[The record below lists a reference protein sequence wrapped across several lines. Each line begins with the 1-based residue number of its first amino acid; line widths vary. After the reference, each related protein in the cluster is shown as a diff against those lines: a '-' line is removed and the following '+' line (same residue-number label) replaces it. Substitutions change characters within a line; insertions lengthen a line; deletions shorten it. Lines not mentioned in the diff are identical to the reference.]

1 MKIRTKLITSV
12 LAIATGLSLS
22 GTASAGQI
30 GLKLGLTSGG
40 NILPTTTA
48 GALTNL
54 DLAGATFANGGYA
67 AAQTNWNNLGRWGG
81 LSSVIDQSGA
91 ASGVLVQWDCNGMW
105 NTGGSVA
112 SQTVPDNKLMCSY
125 EDSTG
130 AANTI
135 ANDGTIVTGVNI
147 FGDNSNKPWMYITNL
162 SAWLA
167 AQGACSYD
175 VVIYAEG
182 DTAGRI
188 GQYWVEAASGSAGSM
203 TVGPNLTPFIF
214 INGQTG
220 FVPNN
225 NVYTLVPTTS
235 STGAAAVSGNFTVF
249 PGLTA
254 NTILIRSEEYRPP
267 GGTLRS
273 PMNAI
278 QIIPQ
283 TASFPT
289 FPYPMPTT
297 PQTNYGGATASF
309 FCPAAGCVTYQWQAG
324 AIGSGVYTNLV
335 DGGNLWGST
344 TAGLTITNLALAQTA
359 DYVVVVSNGAGKAT
373 NTPTTLVVQPAV
385 ITTQPQSSEILYPS
399 GTAHFIAAAT
409 GTGTLGYQ
417 WLKNGIPLTDV
428 GNITGSATTTL
439 TVSSVGLGDAANYA
453 LVVTNSFGSQT
464 SIVATLT
471 VLAAPPTGSFAEC
484 AMTNKALAYWRL
496 GELSGPTAF
505 DYAGGLNG
513 TYLANSL
520 PDQSGPQPTD
530 FLGFESTNTCV
541 AVNPNWGYP
550 ADQSWVTIPALNLN
564 TNTVTIVAWVNLA
577 GPQQNWA
584 GILTSRQSGTQA
596 GFNFS
601 DTKNELVYTWNNN
614 TTWQYHSG
622 LIVSNNIWSLVAL
635 VVTPTN
641 ATFYCGDTNFGVRS
655 AFITLNNNKE
665 LFYGTATIGV
675 DDTFGSGRALEGYI
689 DEVAVFTHSLSADD
703 ITRLWVAGRA
713 AGVAPAPT
721 IVQQPAPQNLYPGRP
736 ANFSVVG
743 SGLLLNYQW
752 RSNGVNLANGGRIS
766 GATAAKLTVSNVQAS
781 DAVNYDVVVS
791 NTGGSVTSSVAPLTL
806 TAPTGAGY
814 EAAVIAAAPS
824 AYWRLN
830 EPSGSTSALDY
841 YGGFTATYGAYSQTD
856 GQGVAGPQN
865 PEFTGFES
873 INTGLRTYPDL
884 DASWVTAPPLNLNTN
899 TVTITAWINPSSVQ
913 NTNTSLVFQ
922 RQGLT
927 VAGLCFDGTGTNLS
941 YNWNNAAAAY
951 NWGSGLTPPLGQ
963 WSLAALVV
971 EPTRA
976 TLYLYNASSQ
986 SVAAHLL
993 NHPVQPFAGVTYIGS
1008 DPIYAGGPRNFNG
1021 VIDEVAIWNR
1031 ALSGDQIAAL
1041 YTAAS
1046 SLHIPPSVA
1055 LQPNP
1060 LTLYAGLS
1068 GQISMTAAG
1077 SGPLYYQ
1084 WLNNGVAVSDG
1095 GGLSGTAT
1103 ATLNVTNAALAN
1115 TGNYS
1120 VIVSNS
1126 LNAVTSSVVAL
1137 TVLSAGTQ
1145 PVFAAPAAIG
1155 TIAALTNQAGI
1166 LVGAETFGATEYVV
1180 SVTNSST
1187 VLTYD
1192 FKADGSVASATG
1204 NGTLTGAFGT
1214 GITGY
1219 TNTTGN
1225 ANYDLVLGE
1234 ASYDGGPKT
1243 LTVNGLLPGRQ
1254 YTLQLISLDD
1264 RDSSGGQHREQS
1276 RRAYFQDPYN
1286 ATNVS
1291 TTFYMSNNYY
1301 VKVTFTAAST
1311 NQIVLEQLP
1320 GWADGF
1326 TDVGDG
1332 NLQAVVVRDILST
1345 PAIVQQPASMT
1356 RYLGFPATFNA
1367 TGYGTPP
1374 VTWQWQR
1381 GSGGVFTNLPNSGTI
1396 TNPVNTA
1403 MSLTVPA
1410 VSFADAMN
1418 YRLIL
1423 TNSSGAATSQ
1433 VATLTVLPKPSAGSY
1448 EAAVLSYGPLAYWQL
1463 DETAGSP
1470 IAFDY
1475 AGGFNGTYGVAC
1487 TNGVPG
1493 VPTPPF
1499 SGFPAGNLAA
1509 ETTGGVTNSWVTVPG
1524 LNLNTNTVTFTAW
1537 IYPSG
1542 STTQADWAGIL
1553 MTRSGI
1559 GAGIGYGG
1567 ASQTNANMLGYTWNG
1582 NSGAT
1587 YGFISGLTIPSGQWS
1602 FVAVAISPTNAA
1614 LYLIN
1619 TGGMQTTNNAIA
1631 HTSQNWAGVASIGQ
1645 DSNDGALAAS
1655 RVFSGVIDEVAVFPW
1670 TLSPTDIANVYAA
1683 VVLVPPAA
1691 APTGLTATAGDAR
1704 VSLSWN
1710 ATTAATGYNVKRSS
1724 TSGGPYTTVGSST
1737 GATFTDTGAANGTLY
1752 YYVVSALNTAGE
1764 SPNSTEAS
1772 ARPTSAVAPHMVAGI
1787 SGGQIH
1793 LTWPVGNTGWLLQGQ
1808 TNAPGVGLTTNWVAV
1823 PGSTNN
1829 NTLTFPT
1836 DGTQGSVF
1844 FRLVYP

>member
-12 LAIATGLSLS
+12 LAIATALSLA
-22 GTASAGQI
+22 GTASAAPV
-30 GLKLGLTSGG
+30 GLKVGLNGNGG
-40 NILPTTTA
+40 LQTTTSS

-54 DLAGATFANGGYA
+54 DLAGAPGY
-67 AAQTNWNNLGRWGG
+67 AQTNWNNLGRYGSGVNPIDENGTNSG
-81 LSSVIDQSGA
+81 LTVHWD
-91 ASGVLVQWDCNGMW
+91 ASGFYSQI
-105 NTGGSVA
+105 GGGTPTPQA
-112 SQTVPDNKLMCSY
+112 LPDNKLMNSY
-125 EDSTG
+125 DDSTG
-130 AANTI
+130 TANNI
-135 ANDGTIVTGVNI
+135 AKDGTIVTGV
-147 FGDNSNKPWMYITNL
+147 GGYSSSSANKPWMYIQGL
-162 SAWLA
+162 SAWLSG
-167 AQGACSYD
+167 QGACSYD
-175 VVIYAEG
+175 VVVYSDG
-182 DTAGRI
+182 DATSGRV
-188 GQYWVEAASGSAGSM
+188 GQYWIEASTGVWTAM
-203 TVGPNLTPFIF
+203 TIGPNLTPYIF
-214 INGQTG
+214 IKDTANFTSTESYVQ
-220 FVPNN
+220 
-225 NVYTLVPTTS
+225 VPTTS
-235 STGAAAVSGNFTVF
+235 NTGVGAASGNYAVF
-249 PGLTA
+249 PGLSA
-254 NTILIRSEEYRPP
+254 DSFL
-267 GGTLRS
+267 LRS
-273 PMNAI
+273 DKYNTRSPINAI

-283 TASFPT
+283 TMTFPT
-289 FPYPMPTT
+289 FPYPMPPT

-309 FCPAAGCVTYQWQAG
+309 LCPASGCVTYQWQAG

-344 TAGLTITNLALAQTA
+344 TARLTITNLALPQTA
-359 DYVVVVSNGAGKAT
+359 DYVVVVSNGAGTVT

-417 WLKNGIPLTDV
+417 WLKNGFPLTDV
-428 GNITGSATTTL
+428 GNITGSTTTAL

-471 VLAAPPTGSFAEC
+471 VLAAPPAGSFAEC
-484 AMTNKALAYWRL
+484 AMTNQALAYWRL

-520 PDQSGPQPTD
+520 PSQPGPQPTD

-541 AVNPNWGYP
+541 AVNPTWGYP

-577 GPQQNWA
+577 GPQQDWA
-584 GILTSRQSGTQA
+584 GILTSRHSGTQA

-601 DTKNELVYTWNNN
+601 NTKNELVYTWNNN
-614 TTWQYHSG
+614 TTWTYHSG
-622 LIVSNNIWSLVAL
+622 LIVSNNTWSLVAL
-635 VVTPTN
+635 VVTATN

-655 AFITLNNNKE
+655 ALITLPNNKE

-675 DDTFGSGRALEGYI
+675 DDTQGTGRAIEGYI

-703 ITRLWVAGRA
+703 VTRLWVAGRA

-752 RSNGVNLANGGRIS
+752 RSNGVNLANGGRIA
-766 GATAAKLTVSNVQAS
+766 GATAAKLTVANVQAS

-791 NTGGSVTSSVAPLTL
+791 NTGGSITSSVAPLTL

-830 EPSGSTSALDY
+830 EPSGSINALDY
-841 YGGFTATYGAYSQTD
+841 YGGFTATYGAYSQID
-856 GQGVAGPQN
+856 GQGVAGPQS

-884 DASWVTAPPLNLNTN
+884 DSWVTAPPLNLNTN

-927 VAGLCFDGTGTNLS
+927 VAGLCFDSTGTNLS

-951 NWGSGLTPPLGQ
+951 NWGSGLTPPENQ

-1046 SLHIPPSVA
+1046 SLHIPASVA

-1115 TGNYS
+1115 MGNYS

-1137 TVLSAGTQ
+1137 TVLSASTQ
-1145 PVFAAPAAIG
+1145 PIFAAPAAIG

-1166 LVGAETFGATEYVV
+1166 LVGAATFGATEYVV
-1180 SVTNSST
+1180 SVTNGST

-1192 FKADGSVASATG
+1192 FKADGSVASVTG

-1326 TDVGDG
+1326 TDVGNG

-1356 RYLGFPATFNA
+1356 RYLGFPATFKA

-1410 VSFADAMN
+1410 VSFADAVN

-1433 VATLTVLPKPSAGSY
+1433 VATLTVLALP
-1448 EAAVLSYGPLAYWQL
+1448 AVGTYDRALLSYGPLAYWQL

-1475 AGGFNGTYGVAC
+1475 AGGLNGTYGVAC

-1499 SGFPAGNLAA
+1499 SGFSAGNLAA
-1509 ETTGGVTNSWVTVPG
+1509 ETTGGVANSWVTVPA

-1542 STTQADWAGIL
+1542 STTQADWCGLL

-1559 GAGIGYGG
+1559 GAGICYGG
-1567 ASQTNANMLGYTWNG
+1567 ASQNNSNMLAYTWNG

-1645 DSNDGALAAS
+1645 DSNDGTLAVT
-1655 RVFSGVIDEVAVFPW
+1655 RVFSGVIDEVAAFPR
-1670 TLSPTDIANVYAA
+1670 TLSPTDLANLYAA
-1683 VVLVPPAA
+1683 VALAPPAT

-1710 ATTAATGYNVKRSS
+1710 ATTAATGYNVKRST
-1724 TSGGPYTTVGSST
+1724 TSGGLYTTVGSST

-1829 NTLTFPT
+1829 NTLTFPI

>member
-1 MKIRTKLITSV
+1 MKTRTILTTSV
-12 LAIATGLSLS
+12 LAIATALSLT

-30 GLKLGLTSGG
+30 GLKLGINGNGG
-40 NILPTTTA
+40 IQTAASTA

-54 DLAGATFANGGYA
+54 DLAGATLANGGYA

-91 ASGVLVQWDCNGMW
+91 ASGVLVQWDCSGIYNE
-105 NTGGSVA
+105 GGTVA
-112 SQTVPDNKLMCSY
+112 SQTVPDNKLMCGY
-125 EDSTG
+125 DDSNG
-130 AANTI
+130 NANTI
-135 ANDGTIVTGVNI
+135 ANDGTIVTGVSI
-147 FGDNSNKPWMYITNL
+147 FGDNNNKPWMYITNL

-188 GQYWVEAASGSAGSM
+188 GQYWIEAASGLATSM

-220 FVPNN
+220 FVPSAN
-225 NVYTLVPTTS
+225 YYSLVPATS

-273 PMNAI
+273 PINAI

-297 PQTNYGGATASF
+297 PQTNYGGASVNF
-309 FCPAAGCVTYQWQAG
+309 LCPASGCVTYQWQAG

-359 DYVVVVSNGAGKAT
+359 DYVVVVSNGAGTVT

-385 ITTQPQSSEILYPS
+385 ITTQPQSSEILYPG
-399 GTAHFIAAAT
+399 GTAHFVAAAT
-409 GTGTLGYQ
+409 GTGTLGYR
-417 WLKNGIPLTDV
+417 WLKNGFLLTDG
-428 GNITGSATTTL
+428 GNIAGSTTSTL
-439 TVSSVGLGDAANYA
+439 TVSSVGGGDVANYA

-471 VLAAPPTGSFAEC
+471 VLAPPPVGSFAEC

-496 GELSGPTAF
+496 SELSGPTAF

-520 PDQSGPQPTD
+520 PGQPGPQPTD
-530 FLGFESTNTCV
+530 FLGFESINTCV
-541 AVNPNWGYP
+541 GVNPGG
-550 ADQSWVTIPALNLN
+550 AAVDQSWVTIPALNLN
-564 TNTVTIVAWVNLA
+564 TNTVSIVAWVNLA

-584 GILTSRQSGTQA
+584 GILTCRHGGTQA

-601 DTKNELVYTWNNN
+601 DTKNELVYTWNEN
-614 TTWQYHSG
+614 TTYQYHSG
-622 LIVSNNIWSLVAL
+622 LIVSNNTWSLVAL
-635 VVTPTN
+635 VVTATN

-655 AFITLNNNKE
+655 AVITLNNINE

-675 DDTFGSGRALEGYI
+675 DDTFGSGRAMLGYI
-689 DEVAVFTHSLSADD
+689 DEVAVFTRSLSSDD

-721 IVQQPAPQNLYPGRP
+721 IVQEPAPQILYPGRP

-766 GATAAKLTVSNVQAS
+766 GATAANLTVANVQAS

-791 NTGGSVTSSVAPLTL
+791 NTGGSVTSSVASLIL

-814 EAAVIAAAPS
+814 EAAVMAAAPS

-830 EPSGSTSALDY
+830 EPSGSTNALDY

-856 GQGVAGPQN
+856 GQGVPGPQS

-873 INTGLRTYPDL
+873 ANTGLRTYPDL
-884 DASWVTAPPLNLNTN
+884 DSWVTAPPFNFNTN
-899 TVTITAWINPSSVQ
+899 TVTITAWINASSIQ
-913 NTNTSLVFQ
+913 NTNAGLVFQ

-941 YNWNNAAAAY
+941 YNWNNAAAAI
-951 NWGSGLTPPLGQ
+951 NWGSGLTPPLNQ

-1008 DPIYAGGPRNFNG
+1008 DPIYAGGVRNFNG

-1046 SLHIPPSVA
+1046 GTHIPASVA

-1084 WLNNGVAVSDG
+1084 WLKNGAAVSDG
-1095 GGLSGTAT
+1095 GGLSGTTT

-1137 TVLSAGTQ
+1137 TVLSSSAQ

-1180 SVTNSST
+1180 SVTNGST

-1192 FKADGSVASATG
+1192 FKADGSVASTTG

-1243 LTVNGLLPGRQ
+1243 LTINGLVPGRQ
-1254 YTLQLISLDD
+1254 YSLQLISLDD

-1291 TTFYMSNNYY
+1291 STFYMSNNYY
-1301 VKVTFTAAST
+1301 VKVTFTAVST
-1311 NQIVLEQLP
+1311 NQILLEQLP
-1320 GWADGF
+1320 GWPNGF
-1326 TDVGDG
+1326 TDLGDG

-1345 PAIVQQPASMT
+1345 PAIVQQPTSAT

-1396 TNPVNTA
+1396 TSPVNTA
-1403 MSLTVPA
+1403 ISLTLPA
-1410 VSFADAMN
+1410 VSFADAVN

-1433 VATLTVLPKPSAGSY
+1433 VATLTVLALPAAGTY
-1448 EAAVLSYGPLAYWQL
+1448 DRALLSYGPLAYWQL

-1475 AGGFNGTYGVAC
+1475 AGGLNGTYGVAC

-1493 VPTPPF
+1493 VPTPPY
-1499 SGFPAGNLAA
+1499 SGFSAGNLAV
-1509 ETTGGVTNSWVTVPG
+1509 ETTGGVTNSWVTVPA
-1524 LNLNTNTVTFTAW
+1524 LNFNTNTVTFTAW
-1537 IYPSG
+1537 IYSST
-1542 STTQADWAGIL
+1542 STTQADWCGLL

-1567 ASQTNANMLGYTWNG
+1567 ANLTNANMLAYTWNG

-1587 YGFISGLTIPSGQWS
+1587 YGFISGLTIPAGQWS

-1614 LYLIN
+1614 LYLFN
-1619 TGGMQTTNNAIA
+1619 TSGMQTTNNAIA
-1631 HTSQNWAGVASIGQ
+1631 HTSQAWTGVASIGQ
-1645 DSNDGALAAS
+1645 DANDGTLAAN
-1655 RVFSGVIDEVAVFPW
+1655 RVFSGVIDEVAVFPR
-1670 TLSPTDIANVYAA
+1670 TLSPTDIANLYAA
-1683 VVLVPPAA
+1683 VALAPPAA
-1691 APTGLTATAGDAR
+1691 APTGLTATAGDAQ

-1710 ATTAATGYNVKRSS
+1710 ATTAATGYNVKRS
-1724 TSGGPYTTVGSST
+1724 TTTGGPYTTVGSST

-1752 YYVVSALNTAGE
+1752 YYVVSGLNTAGE

-1772 ARPTSAVAPHMVAGI
+1772 ARPTSAVAPRMGAGI
-1787 SGGQIH
+1787 SGSQIH

-1808 TNAPGVGLTTNWVAV
+1808 TNAPGVGIGTNWVTV
-1823 PGSTNN
+1823 PGSNSHN
-1829 NTLTFPT
+1829 DVLIPVDQAAGNA
-1836 DGTQGSVF
+1836 F
-1844 FRLVYP
+1844 FRLIHP